1 MESGWEMGSGKARA
15 RALGEDTTGVESRK
29 CHVLLVS
36 IQIIDLGYLS
46 ALVRFLWTQ
55 GLEGDGSPLR
65 VFKWT
70 GKNDYVALCEN
81 DYISFGGGLVYLC
94 CVSFH

>member
-15 RALGEDTTGVESRK
+15 RALGEDTMGVESRK

-36 IQIIDLGYLS
+36 IQIIDLARSLS
-46 ALVRFLWTQ
+46 LFRFLWTQ
-55 GLEGDGSPLR
+55 GSEGEGSPLR

-81 DYISFGGGLVYLC
+81 DYISFGGG
-94 CVSFH
+94 